1 MKQQYTGI
9 LSIFTLN
16 TLTLVCMF
24 SILFFI
30 RFLRC
35 WLGEFVYQSRA
46 SLVSWWSFPLSL
58 WPYCVI
64 QGWLCKE
71 KLDAS
76 QRGVGYHLEDIHRVA
91 WKLDYFHHCN
101 LLHKFKVQT
110 NLPCYQGCYLWK
122 RKGNSCL
129 KKCSIYFF
137 NSIFLWSV
145 WQIVWTL

>member
-16 TLTLVCMF
+16 TLTLVCIF

-30 RFLRC
+30 HSLRC

-76 QRGVGYHLEDIHRVA
+76 QRGVGYQSEDIHRVV
-91 WKLDYFHHCN
+91 WKLDYFHSATCCISS
-101 LLHKFKVQT
+101 KFKPT
-110 NLPCYQGCYLWK
+110 NLVTKAVTCG
-122 RKGNSCL
+122 REKGKVIL
-129 KKCSIYFF
+129 KKCSIFF

-145 WQIVWTL
+145 RQIVWTL